1 MDTEAGKSIAM
12 QADPD
17 DGTGKPRFALEVQDL
32 YRFYHT
38 AEEETLALRGV
49 SFEVKNGELVAI
61 MGPSGSGKSTLL
73 SCISGIAEP
82 DGGCVTISGVRITRK
97 TEIER
102 AAIRAAK
109 MGIML
114 QSGSLF
120 DQLSVYDNML
130 MKMWL
135 AGKVNRK
142 RIDSLISAVGLTERL
157 HAFPS
162 RMSGGETARA
172 SLAVALASDPDLLLA
187 DEPTGE
193 VDEAT
198 EEQLIRL
205 FESYREKGGA
215 AIIATHSDS
224 VVARVD
230 RVIRLHD
237 GRIVDEK

>member
-1 MDTEAGKSIAM
+1 MSTEAKKSGGI
-12 QADPD
+12 P
-17 DGTGKPRFALEVQDL
+17 TGSGRAKMKTQPALEVRDL

-38 AEEETLALRGV
+38 GEEETLALRGV
-49 SFEVKNGELVAI
+49 SFQVKSGELVAI

-82 DGGCVTISGVRITRK
+82 DGGCVTISGTRITRK

-135 AGKVNRK
+135 AGKINRK
-142 RIDSLISAVGLTERL
+142 RIDSLVEAVGLAERL
-157 HAFPS
+157 HALPS

-172 SLAVALASDPDLLLA
+172 SLAVALASDPDILLA

-193 VDEAT
+193 VDEAN

-205 FESYREKGGA
+205 FESYRENGGA

-224 VVARVD
+224 VIARVD
-230 RVIRLHD
+230 RVICLHD
-237 GRIVDEK
+237 GRIVEEK

>member
-1 MDTEAGKSIAM
+1 MKT
-12 QADPD
+12 Q
-17 DGTGKPRFALEVQDL
+17 FALEARDL

-38 AEEETLALRGV
+38 GEEETLALRGV
-49 SFEVKNGELVAI
+49 SIEVKSGELVAI

-73 SCISGIAEP
+73 SCISGISEP
-82 DGGCVTISGVRITRK
+82 DGGYVTISGTRITRK

-114 QSGSLF
+114 QEGSVF
-120 DQLSVYDNML
+120 DHLTVYDNML

-135 AGKVNRK
+135 AGKVDTNR
-142 RIDSLISAVGLTERL
+142 IHSIVESVGLTERL
-157 HAFPS
+157 YALPS
-162 RMSGGETARA
+162 RMSGGEAARA
-172 SLAVALASDPDLLLA
+172 SLAMALASNPDVLLA

-198 EEQLIRL
+198 EEQLIQI
-205 FESYREKGGA
+205 FEKYRDGGGA

-224 VVARVD
+224 LVAHVD
-230 RVIRLHD
+230 RVIHLHD

>member
-1 MDTEAGKSIAM
+1 MKS
-12 QADPD
+12 QS
-17 DGTGKPRFALEVQDL
+17 ALEVKDM

-38 AEEETLALRGV
+38 GDEETLALRGV
-49 SFEVKNGELVAI
+49 SFEVEQGELVAV

-73 SCISGIAEP
+73 ACISGIAEP
-82 DGGCVTISGVRITRK
+82 DGGYAAISGVRITRK
-97 TEIER
+97 TEVER

-114 QSGSLF
+114 QSGSIF

-135 AGKVNRK
+135 AGKINLK
-142 RIDSLISAVGLTERL
+142 RIEAIAAAVGLTERL
-157 HAFPS
+157 HALPS
-162 RMSGGETARA
+162 RLSGGEAARA
-172 SLAVALASDPDLLLA
+172 SLAVALASDPDILLA

-193 VDEAT
+193 VDEAN

-205 FESYREKGGA
+205 FESYREGGGA

-224 VVARVD
+224 VIARVD

>member
-1 MDTEAGKSIAM
+1 MNTETEKSGMM
-12 QADPD
+12 QTVSGGDKMK
-17 DGTGKPRFALEVQDL
+17 TQLALEVRDL

-38 AEEETLALRGV
+38 GEEETLALRGV
-49 SFEVKNGELVAI
+49 SLEVKSGELVAI

-73 SCISGIAEP
+73 SCISGISEP
-82 DGGCVTISGVRITRK
+82 DGGHVTISGTRITRK

-135 AGKVNRK
+135 AGKINWK
-142 RIDSLISAVGLTERL
+142 RIDSLVAAVGLAERL
-157 HAFPS
+157 HALPS

-193 VDEAT
+193 VDEAN

-205 FESYREKGGA
+205 FELYRENGGA

-224 VVARVD
+224 VIARVD